1 MATCSK
7 HSQISELNNSLQ
19 QLVQNSCNP
28 RLWHPKQ
35 RSGMHQQQPLAPN
48 SISFSN
54 LETSMPSPTASC
66 VEGKGMAAAPPFML
80 CLISIKRMFKDL
92 RPQRSDLKLGLSL
105 PLPAHCPNSSS
116 PSAKTRPASK
126 TGEAGV
132 VIVVLEFWQGSVRFD
147 SFPLPRSMHSQL
159 ATSVRSKQCLQPAAT
174 CTSKK
179 GSSLHVKTSLQV
191 TG

>member
-1 MATCSK
+1 
-7 HSQISELNNSLQ
+7 
-19 QLVQNSCNP
+19 
-28 RLWHPKQ
+28 
-35 RSGMHQQQPLAPN
+35 
-48 SISFSN
+48 
-54 LETSMPSPTASC
+54 MPSPTASC

-132 VIVVLEFWQGSVRFD
+132 VIVVLEFWKGSVRFD
-147 SFPLPRSMHSQL
+147 SFPLPRSMPSQL

-191 TG
+191 TSWNVDLLANLMFLVELSALSLHHSSSNLVCHKNTSHQ